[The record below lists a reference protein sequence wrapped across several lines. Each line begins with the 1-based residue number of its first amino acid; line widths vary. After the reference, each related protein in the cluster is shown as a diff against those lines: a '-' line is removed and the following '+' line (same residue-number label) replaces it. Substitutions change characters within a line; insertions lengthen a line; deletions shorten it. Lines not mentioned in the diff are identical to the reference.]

1 MLNATPLSGPGSK
14 TGKAGRGTPIA
25 PAYTAT
31 LRAARAAQ
39 RKGFGRAA
47 ESLFLAGQEEKLAY
61 GASRDPAMQR
71 LQQEA
76 AKVAAAPTAAETAG
90 GAPKFVEMAGATTAP
105 TAAEPAGSFAKPA
118 TGNMLNQRL
127 NFAKQLRESS
137 GAGGVDLAA
146 AAKQGKSLGL
156 TQENVQSFL
165 QRNELKEKPGTT
177 AAARVGGVDGLLE
190 EIDRMGST
198 AANGARKAE
207 LKGSEAAANGAR
219 KAELKGS
226 EAKKGYLLLDRDADT
241 PDADKFE
248 LVGMRGGKKLFAPIS
263 EVYTVSAAGSDPSKP
278 PTAFDEKVAVR
289 LARSKYQNVT
299 PAERQQFTEGR
310 MAAEARQRSGEYR
323 DLGGGRLVRKDEP
336 TPAQQE
342 MQRIAAR
349 NAQERAARM
358 AAEQQVTERQQ
369 STARALAQGLAAE
382 QARTRAMQAY
392 ERMAPGRAKEL
403 VGAGINPQT
412 GAGLPA
418 MGTPAGAAA
427 YEKLAAAAPAQTTQR
442 RARRLTTRG
451 RPGRF

>member
-198 AANGARKAE
+198 
-207 LKGSEAAANGAR
+207 AANGAR

>member
-39 RKGFGRAA
+39 RKGFDKAA
-47 ESLFLAGQEEKLAY
+47 EALFLAGQEEKLAY

-177 AAARVGGVDGLLE
+177 
-190 EIDRMGST
+190 M
-198 AANGARKAE
+198 
-207 LKGSEAAANGAR
+207 
-219 KAELKGS
+219 
-226 EAKKGYLLLDRDADT
+226 
-241 PDADKFE
+241 PDM
-248 LVGMRGGKKLFAPIS
+248 LH
-263 EVYTVSAAGSDPSKP
+263 
-278 PTAFDEKVAVR
+278 
-289 LARSKYQNVT
+289 
-299 PAERQQFTEGR
+299 
-310 MAAEARQRSGEYR
+310 
-323 DLGGGRLVRKDEP
+323 
-336 TPAQQE
+336 
-342 MQRIAAR
+342 
-349 NAQERAARM
+349 
-358 AAEQQVTERQQ
+358 
-369 STARALAQGLAAE
+369 ALAQPTKDEVVDALTHYLMSLSPDPRLTGSAAAE
-382 QARTRAMQAY
+382 S
-392 ERMAPGRAKEL
+392 
-403 VGAGINPQT
+403 
-412 GAGLPA
+412 
-418 MGTPAGAAA
+418 
-427 YEKLAAAAPAQTTQR
+427 
-442 RARRLTTRG
+442 
-451 RPGRF
+451 RPLLN